1 MDYEKTY
8 VRDVYG
14 SIAKHFDI
22 TRKYHWRGVK
32 KFLNTFYPVSYGID
46 IGCGNGRNMLYR
58 DDLKM
63 VGVDNCQELID
74 ICEKKGLDVRLSDV
88 CSLPYL
94 DNSFEFALSIAVF
107 HHLSTEER
115 RITALKEMIRVLQPG
130 GRGLLSLWSV
140 EQPKSLKRNFKKG
153 DNIVLWK
160 YPDNYYIGNGES
172 FERFYYIYD
181 KEMFEAYIENVADL
195 IEIEKIYNEMGNWY
209 CIFKKL
215 I

>member
-140 EQPKSLKRNFKKG
+140 EQPKSFKRKFKKG

-181 KEMFEAYIENVADL
+181 KEMFEAYVENVADL

-215 I
+215 

>member
-32 KFLNTFYPVSYGID
+32 KFLNTHYPVSYGID

-63 VGVDNCQELID
+63 VGIDNCQELID
-74 ICEKKGLDVRLSDV
+74 ICENKGLDVRLSDV

-115 RITALKEMIRVLQPG
+115 RITGLKEMIRVLQPG
-130 GRGLLSLWSV
+130 GIGLLSLWSV
-140 EQPKSLKRNFKKG
+140 EQPKTFKRKFKKG

-181 KEMFEAYIENVADL
+181 KEMFEAYIENVADM

-209 CIFKKL
+209 CVFRKL
-215 I
+215 

>member
-1 MDYEKTY
+1 MK
-8 VRDVYG
+8 
-14 SIAKHFDI
+14 
-22 TRKYHWRGVK
+22 
-32 KFLNTFYPVSYGID
+32 ID
-46 IGCGNGRNMLYR
+46 
-58 DDLKM
+58 
-63 VGVDNCQELID
+63 
-74 ICEKKGLDVRLSDV
+74 
-88 CSLPYL
+88 
-94 DNSFEFALSIAVF
+94 SFEFALSIAVF

-115 RITALKEMIRVLQPG
+115 RIKALKEMIRVLQPG

-140 EQPKSLKRNFKKG
+140 EQPKTLKRKFKKG

-209 CIFKKL
+209 CVFKKL
-215 I
+215 